1 MAKLTNNRA
10 KAAIAKEQKRL
21 DAIQKKMET
30 QRKKEEFGESWKYS
44 LKDEHKQALK
54 EIVGDFGTPNL
65 VDSVDYNSFF
75 DPINFYK
82 EEDGSVRQLDY
93 KKYLE
98 YEEAYQEV
106 IDDCDKIINDE
117 IDTSNDSAK
126 EQLSTH
132 LTKKTEKKKS
142 KPKIPEYLQKLYQ
155 NWTKYF
161 NRFVPLY
168 DKYVCSCCGKA
179 LPQDKYFLAY
189 NEGNLGRIE
198 ANGKMHTH
206 ICMDCC
212 KNLYE
217 YLFYE
222 KADKDG
228 EKAMKWL
235 CSYLNIYYDDVSY
248 LKAKKTMEEKDRKTH
263 IVEEYMSVISR
274 SATLKGKVFLESPDI
289 DVNQNKG
296 DSKADKIIN
305 SNTGNVPEDLEEEW
319 SKADLEAKRQVIK
332 MVGYDPFYFEIE
344 KDRKILYK
352 DLLGMMEQGMELD
365 GLKVQ
370 AAIQIVLSFKNIRE
384 LNEKYRKKSDEDAP
398 VSELKA
404 LSELKKK
411 ELETIT
417 SFSRDNGFGE
427 RYAISKAKGENTF
440 SGIMAKMNEMKYEN
454 AILNMYDVE
463 TSKSINQAADAS
475 FAAIFNQL
483 SMSEAEVYKT
493 CQDQLKKLLSLQR
506 ENATLTE
513 NLRLAKRE
521 LAEKKLEEEKRQ
533 YDKENGDDG
542 DSWGG
547 Y

>member
-1 MAKLTNNRA
+1 MAKLTNARA
-10 KAAIAKEQKRL
+10 KANIAKEQKRL
-21 DAIQKKMET
+21 DAIQKKLET

-54 EIVGDFGTPNL
+54 EIVGDIGTPSL
-65 VDSVDYNSFF
+65 KDTVDYNTFF

-82 EEDGSVRQLDY
+82 DEDGTVRQLDY
-93 KKYLE
+93 KKYTE
-98 YEEAYQEV
+98 YEEAYQEI
-106 IDDCDKIINDE
+106 IDDCDKVINDE
-117 IDTSNDSAK
+117 IDTSKDSASD
-126 EQLSTH
+126 QLSEQ
-132 LTKKTEKKKS
+132 LTKKKEKRTEK
-142 KPKIPEYLQKLYQ
+142 PKLPEYLQKLYQ
-155 NWTKYF
+155 SWMKYF
-161 NRFVPLY
+161 NRFIPLY

-179 LPQDKYFLAY
+179 LPQEKYFLAY

-198 ANGKMHTH
+198 PNGRMHTH
-206 ICMDCC
+206 ICIDCC

-248 LKAKKTMEEKDRKTH
+248 FKAKKAMEEKDRKTH
-263 IVEEYMSVISR
+263 IVEEYMNVISR
-274 SATLKGKVFLESPDI
+274 SATLKGKVFLESPDV
-289 DVNQNKG
+289 DVSQNQG

-305 SNTGNVPEDLEEEW
+305 SKTGNVPEDLEEEW

-332 MVGYDPFYFEIE
+332 MVGYDPFYFEVE

-384 LNEKYRKKSDEDAP
+384 LNEKYRKKSDTDAP

-493 CQDQLKKLLSLQR
+493 CQDQLKKLLALQR

-533 YDKENGDDG
+533 YDKEHDEDG
-542 DSWGG
+542 GSWGG

>member
-10 KAAIAKEQKRL
+10 KATIAKEQKRL

-106 IDDCDKIINDE
+106 IDDCDKIISDE

-248 LKAKKTMEEKDRKTH
+248 FKAKKTMEEKDRKTH

-274 SATLKGKVFLESPDI
+274 SATLKGKVFLESPDV
-289 DVNQNKG
+289 DVNQNQG

-332 MVGYDPFYFEIE
+332 MVGYDPFYFEVE

-384 LNEKYRKKSDEDAP
+384 LNEKYRKKSDTDAP

-427 RYAISKAKGENTF
+427 RYALSKAKGENTF

-493 CQDQLKKLLSLQR
+493 CQDQLKKLLALQR

>member
-10 KAAIAKEQKRL
+10 KAAIAEEQKRL

-198 ANGKMHTH
+198 PNGKMHTH

-248 LKAKKTMEEKDRKTH
+248 FKAKKTMEEKDRKTH

-542 DSWGG
+542 DNWGG

>member
-132 LTKKTEKKKS
+132 LTKKTEKTKS

-198 ANGKMHTH
+198 PNGKMHTH

-248 LKAKKTMEEKDRKTH
+248 FKAKKTMEEKDRKTH

-274 SATLKGKVFLESPDI
+274 SATLKGKVFLESPDV

-493 CQDQLKKLLSLQR
+493 CQDQLKKILVLQR
-506 ENATLTE
+506 ENATLAE

-533 YDKENGDDG
+533 YDKEHGDDG

>member
-10 KAAIAKEQKRL
+10 KATIAKEQKRL

-65 VDSVDYNSFF
+65 VDSVDYNTFF

-117 IDTSNDSAK
+117 IDTSSDSAK
-126 EQLSTH
+126 EQLNTH

-248 LKAKKTMEEKDRKTH
+248 FKAKKTMEENDRKTH
-263 IVEEYMSVISR
+263 IVEEYMNVISR
-274 SATLKGKVFLESPDI
+274 SATLKGKVFLESPDV
-289 DVNQNKG
+289 DVNQNQG

-332 MVGYDPFYFEIE
+332 MVGYDPFYFEVE

-384 LNEKYRKKSDEDAP
+384 LNEKYRKKSDTDAP

-493 CQDQLKKLLSLQR
+493 CQDQLKKLLALQR

-533 YDKENGDDG
+533 YDKEHGDDG
-542 DSWGG
+542 DNWGG

>member
-198 ANGKMHTH
+198 TNGKMHTH
-206 ICMDCC
+206 ICIDCC

-248 LKAKKTMEEKDRKTH
+248 FKAKKTMEEKDRKTH
-263 IVEEYMSVISR
+263 IVEEYVSVISR
-274 SATLKGKVFLESPDI
+274 SATLKGKVFLESPDV

>member
-274 SATLKGKVFLESPDI
+274 SATLKGKVFLESPDV

-533 YDKENGDDG
+533 YDKEHGDDG

>member
-198 ANGKMHTH
+198 PNGKMHTH

-248 LKAKKTMEEKDRKTH
+248 FKAKKTMEEKDRKTH

-274 SATLKGKVFLESPDI
+274 SATLKGKVFLESPDV

-352 DLLGMMEQGMELD
+352 DLLGMMDQGMELD

-440 SGIMAKMNEMKYEN
+440 SGIMAKMNEMKYEK
-454 AILNMYDVE
+454 AILNMYDIE

-506 ENATLTE
+506 ENATLAE

-542 DSWGG
+542 ESWGG

>member
-248 LKAKKTMEEKDRKTH
+248 LKAKKIMEEKDRKTH

-493 CQDQLKKLLSLQR
+493 CQDQLKKLLALQR

-533 YDKENGDDG
+533 YDKEHDEDG
-542 DSWGG
+542 GSWSG

>member
-117 IDTSNDSAK
+117 IDASNDSAK

-132 LTKKTEKKKS
+132 LTKKTEKTKS

-198 ANGKMHTH
+198 PNGKMHTH

-248 LKAKKTMEEKDRKTH
+248 FKAKKTMEEKERKTH
-263 IVEEYMSVISR
+263 IVEEYMNVISR
-274 SATLKGKVFLESPDI
+274 SATLKGKVFLESPDV

-493 CQDQLKKLLSLQR
+493 CQDQLKKILVLQR

-533 YDKENGDDG
+533 YDKEHGDDG

>member
-142 KPKIPEYLQKLYQ
+142 GPKIPEYLQKLYQ

-198 ANGKMHTH
+198 PNGKMHTH

-248 LKAKKTMEEKDRKTH
+248 FKAKKTMEEKDRKTH

-274 SATLKGKVFLESPDI
+274 SATLKGKVFLESPDV

-493 CQDQLKKLLSLQR
+493 CQDQLKKILVLQR
-506 ENATLTE
+506 ENATLAE

-533 YDKENGDDG
+533 YDKEHGDDG

>member
-1 MAKLTNNRA
+1 MAKLTNARA
-10 KAAIAKEQKRL
+10 KANIAKEQKRL
-21 DAIQKKMET
+21 DAIQKKLET

-54 EIVGDFGTPNL
+54 EIVGDIGTPSL
-65 VDSVDYNSFF
+65 KDTVDYNTFF

-82 EEDGSVRQLDY
+82 DEDGTVRQLDY
-93 KKYLE
+93 KKYTE
-98 YEEAYQEV
+98 YEEAYQEI
-106 IDDCDKIINDE
+106 IDDCDKVINDE
-117 IDTSNDSAK
+117 IDTSKDSASD
-126 EQLSTH
+126 QLSEQ
-132 LTKKTEKKKS
+132 LTKKKEKRKE
-142 KPKIPEYLQKLYQ
+142 KPKLPEYLQKLYQ
-155 NWTKYF
+155 SWMKYF

-179 LPQDKYFLAY
+179 LHQEKYFLAY

-198 ANGKMHTH
+198 PNGRMHTH
-206 ICMDCC
+206 ICIDCC

-248 LKAKKTMEEKDRKTH
+248 FKAKKAMEEKDRKTH
-263 IVEEYMSVISR
+263 IVEEYMNVISR

-289 DVNQNKG
+289 DVNQNQR

-305 SNTGNVPEDLEEEW
+305 SKTGSVPEDLEEEW

-332 MVGYDPFYFEIE
+332 MVGYDPFYFEEE
-344 KDRKILYK
+344 KNRKLLYK

-493 CQDQLKKLLSLQR
+493 CQDQLKKLLALQR

-533 YDKENGDDG
+533 YDKEHDEDG
-542 DSWGG
+542 GSWGG

>member
-198 ANGKMHTH
+198 PNGKMHTH

-248 LKAKKTMEEKDRKTH
+248 FKAKKTMEEKDRKTH

-274 SATLKGKVFLESPDI
+274 SATLKGKVFLESPDV

-454 AILNMYDVE
+454 AILNMYDIE

-493 CQDQLKKLLSLQR
+493 CQDQLKKILVLQR

-533 YDKENGDDG
+533 YDKEHGDDG

>member
-198 ANGKMHTH
+198 TNGKMHTH
-206 ICMDCC
+206 ICIDCC

-248 LKAKKTMEEKDRKTH
+248 FKAKKTMEEKDRKTH

-274 SATLKGKVFLESPDI
+274 SATLKGKVFLESPDV

-533 YDKENGDDG
+533 YDKEHGDDG

>member
-222 KADKDG
+222 KANKDG

-248 LKAKKTMEEKDRKTH
+248 FKAKKTMEEKDRKTH

-274 SATLKGKVFLESPDI
+274 SATLKGKVFLESPDV

-542 DSWGG
+542 DNWGG

>member
-198 ANGKMHTH
+198 PNGKMHTH

-248 LKAKKTMEEKDRKTH
+248 FKAKKTMEEKDRKTH

-274 SATLKGKVFLESPDI
+274 SATLKGKVFLESPDV

-454 AILNMYDVE
+454 AILNMYDIE

-533 YDKENGDDG
+533 YDKEHGDDG

>member
-198 ANGKMHTH
+198 PNGKMHTH

-248 LKAKKTMEEKDRKTH
+248 FKAKKTMEEKDRKTH

-274 SATLKGKVFLESPDI
+274 SATLKGKVFLESPDV

-454 AILNMYDVE
+454 AILNMYDIE

-506 ENATLTE
+506 ENATLAE

-533 YDKENGDDG
+533 YDKEHGDDG

>member
-10 KAAIAKEQKRL
+10 KVAIAKEQKRL

-126 EQLSTH
+126 EQLSAH

-248 LKAKKTMEEKDRKTH
+248 FKAKKTMEEKDRKTH

-274 SATLKGKVFLESPDI
+274 SATLKGKVFLESPDV

>member
-1 MAKLTNNRA
+1 MAKLTNNKA

-248 LKAKKTMEEKDRKTH
+248 FKAKKTMEEKDRKTH

-274 SATLKGKVFLESPDI
+274 SATLKGKVFLESPDV
-289 DVNQNKG
+289 DVNQNQG

-513 NLRLAKRE
+513 NLRLVKRE

>member
-1 MAKLTNNRA
+1 MAKLTNARA
-10 KAAIAKEQKRL
+10 KANIAKEQKRL
-21 DAIQKKMET
+21 DAIQKKLET

-54 EIVGDFGTPNL
+54 EIVGDIGTPSL
-65 VDSVDYNSFF
+65 KDTVDYNTFF

-82 EEDGSVRQLDY
+82 DEDGTVRQLDY
-93 KKYLE
+93 KKYTE
-98 YEEAYQEV
+98 YEEAYQEI
-106 IDDCDKIINDE
+106 IDDCDKVINDE
-117 IDTSNDSAK
+117 IDTSKDSASD
-126 EQLSTH
+126 QLSEQ
-132 LTKKTEKKKS
+132 LTKKKEKRKE
-142 KPKIPEYLQKLYQ
+142 KPKLPEYLQKLYQ
-155 NWTKYF
+155 SWMKYF

-179 LPQDKYFLAY
+179 LPQEKYFLAY

-198 ANGKMHTH
+198 PNGRMHTH
-206 ICMDCC
+206 ICIDCC

-222 KADKDG
+222 KAEKDG

-248 LKAKKTMEEKDRKTH
+248 FKAKKAMEEKDRKTH
-263 IVEEYMSVISR
+263 IVEEYMNVISR
-274 SATLKGKVFLESPDI
+274 SATLKGKVFLESPD
-289 DVNQNKG
+289 VGENQNQG

-305 SNTGNVPEDLEEEW
+305 SKTGNVPEDLEEEW

-332 MVGYDPFYFEIE
+332 MVGYDPFYFEVE

-384 LNEKYRKKSDEDAP
+384 LNEKYRKKSDTDAP

-493 CQDQLKKLLSLQR
+493 CQDQLKKLLALQR

-533 YDKENGDDG
+533 YDKEHDEDG
-542 DSWGG
+542 GSWGG

>member
-513 NLRLAKRE
+513 NLRLAKHE

-542 DSWGG
+542 DNWGG

>member
-10 KAAIAKEQKRL
+10 KATIAKEQKRL

-248 LKAKKTMEEKDRKTH
+248 FKAKKTMEEKDRKTH

-493 CQDQLKKLLSLQR
+493 CQDQLKKLLALQR

-533 YDKENGDDG
+533 YDKEHDEDG
-542 DSWGG
+542 GSWGG

>member
-1 MAKLTNNRA
+1 MAKLTNARA
-10 KAAIAKEQKRL
+10 KANIAKEQKRL
-21 DAIQKKMET
+21 DAIQKKLET

-54 EIVGDFGTPNL
+54 EIVGDIGTPSL
-65 VDSVDYNSFF
+65 KDTVDYNTFF

-82 EEDGSVRQLDY
+82 DEDGTVRQLDY
-93 KKYLE
+93 KKYTE
-98 YEEAYQEV
+98 YEEAYQEI
-106 IDDCDKIINDE
+106 IDDCDKVINDE
-117 IDTSNDSAK
+117 IDTSKDSASD
-126 EQLSTH
+126 QLSEQ
-132 LTKKTEKKKS
+132 LTKKKEKRKE
-142 KPKIPEYLQKLYQ
+142 KPKLPEYLQKLYQ
-155 NWTKYF
+155 SWMKYF

-179 LPQDKYFLAY
+179 LPQEKYFLAY

-198 ANGKMHTH
+198 PNGRMHTH
-206 ICMDCC
+206 ICIDCC

-222 KADKDG
+222 KAEKDG

-248 LKAKKTMEEKDRKTH
+248 FKAKKAMEEKDRKTH
-263 IVEEYMSVISR
+263 IVEEYMNVISR
-274 SATLKGKVFLESPDI
+274 SATLKGKVFLESPDV
-289 DVNQNKG
+289 DVSQNQG

-305 SNTGNVPEDLEEEW
+305 SKTGSVPEDLEEEW

-332 MVGYDPFYFEIE
+332 MVGYDPFYFEVE

-384 LNEKYRKKSDEDAP
+384 LNEKYRKKSDTDAP

>member
-117 IDTSNDSAK
+117 IDTSNDSVK

-248 LKAKKTMEEKDRKTH
+248 FKAKKTMEEKDRKTH

-274 SATLKGKVFLESPDI
+274 SATLKGKVFLESPDV

-521 LAEKKLEEEKRQ
+521 LAEKKLEEEKCQ

>member
-21 DAIQKKMET
+21 DAIQKKMEA

-206 ICMDCC
+206 ICIDCC

-274 SATLKGKVFLESPDI
+274 SATLKGKVFLESPDV

-296 DSKADKIIN
+296 DSKSDKIIN

-493 CQDQLKKLLSLQR
+493 CQDQLKKILVLQR

-533 YDKENGDDG
+533 YDKEHGDDG

>member
-454 AILNMYDVE
+454 AILNMYDIE

-533 YDKENGDDG
+533 YDKEHGDDG

>member
-1 MAKLTNNRA
+1 MAKLTNNRV

-21 DAIQKKMET
+21 DAIQKKMEA

-126 EQLSTH
+126 EQLSSH

-198 ANGKMHTH
+198 PNGKMHTH

-235 CSYLNIYYDDVSY
+235 CSYLNIYYDDVGY

-274 SATLKGKVFLESPDI
+274 SATLKGKVFLESPDV

-493 CQDQLKKLLSLQR
+493 CQDQLKKILVLQR

-533 YDKENGDDG
+533 YDKEHGDDG

>member
-206 ICMDCC
+206 ICIDCC

-248 LKAKKTMEEKDRKTH
+248 FKAKKTMEEKDRKTH

-274 SATLKGKVFLESPDI
+274 SATLKGKVFLESPDV

>member
-235 CSYLNIYYDDVSY
+235 CSYLNIYYDDVGY

-274 SATLKGKVFLESPDI
+274 SATLKGKVFLESPDV

-533 YDKENGDDG
+533 YDKEHGDDG

>member
-106 IDDCDKIINDE
+106 IDDYDKIINDE

-142 KPKIPEYLQKLYQ
+142 KPKIPEYLQNLYQ

-179 LPQDKYFLAY
+179 LSQDKYFLAY

-206 ICMDCC
+206 ICIDCC

-274 SATLKGKVFLESPDI
+274 SATLKGKVFLESPDV

-533 YDKENGDDG
+533 YDKEHGDDG

>member
-1 MAKLTNNRA
+1 MAKLTNNRV

-198 ANGKMHTH
+198 PNGKMHTH

-248 LKAKKTMEEKDRKTH
+248 FKAKKTMEEKDRKTH

-274 SATLKGKVFLESPDI
+274 SATLKGKVFLESPDV

-332 MVGYDPFYFEIE
+332 MVGYDPFYFEEE
-344 KDRKILYK
+344 KNRKILYK

-454 AILNMYDVE
+454 AILNMYDIE

>member
-198 ANGKMHTH
+198 PNGKMHTH

-248 LKAKKTMEEKDRKTH
+248 FKAKKTMEEKDRKTH

-274 SATLKGKVFLESPDI
+274 SATLKGKVFLESPDV

-319 SKADLEAKRQVIK
+319 SKADIEAKRQVIK

-493 CQDQLKKLLSLQR
+493 CQDQLKKILVLQR

-533 YDKENGDDG
+533 YDKEHGDDG

>member
-198 ANGKMHTH
+198 PNGKMHTH

-248 LKAKKTMEEKDRKTH
+248 FKAKKTMEEKDRKTH

-274 SATLKGKVFLESPDI
+274 SATLKGKVFLESPDV

-454 AILNMYDVE
+454 AILNMYDIE

>member
-198 ANGKMHTH
+198 TNGKMHTH

-248 LKAKKTMEEKDRKTH
+248 FKAKKTMEEKDRKTH

-274 SATLKGKVFLESPDI
+274 SATLKGKVFLESPDV

-493 CQDQLKKLLSLQR
+493 CQDQLKKILVLQR

-533 YDKENGDDG
+533 YDKEHGDDG

>member
-248 LKAKKTMEEKDRKTH
+248 FKAKKTMEEKDRKTH

-274 SATLKGKVFLESPDI
+274 SATLKGKVFLESPDV

-319 SKADLEAKRQVIK
+319 GKADLEAKRQVIK

>member
-21 DAIQKKMET
+21 DAIQKKIET

-319 SKADLEAKRQVIK
+319 SKADLEAKRQIIK

-542 DSWGG
+542 DNWGG

>member
-21 DAIQKKMET
+21 DTIQKKMET

-117 IDTSNDSAK
+117 IDTSNNSAK

-198 ANGKMHTH
+198 PNGKMHTH

-274 SATLKGKVFLESPDI
+274 SATLKGKVFLESPDV

-493 CQDQLKKLLSLQR
+493 CQDQLKKILVLQR
-506 ENATLTE
+506 ENATLAE

-533 YDKENGDDG
+533 YDKEHGDDG

>member
-65 VDSVDYNSFF
+65 VDSVDYNTFF

-248 LKAKKTMEEKDRKTH
+248 FKAKKTMEEKDRKTH

-274 SATLKGKVFLESPDI
+274 SATLKGKVFLESPDV
-289 DVNQNKG
+289 DVNQNQG

-533 YDKENGDDG
+533 YDKEHGDDG

>member
-1 MAKLTNNRA
+1 MAKLTNNRV
-10 KAAIAKEQKRL
+10 KATIAKEQKRL

-65 VDSVDYNSFF
+65 VDSVDYNIFF

-117 IDTSNDSAK
+117 IDTSSDSAK
-126 EQLSTH
+126 EQLNTH

-248 LKAKKTMEEKDRKTH
+248 FKAKKTMEENDRKTH
-263 IVEEYMSVISR
+263 IVEEYMNVISR
-274 SATLKGKVFLESPDI
+274 SATLKGKVFLESPDV
-289 DVNQNKG
+289 DVNQNQG

-319 SKADLEAKRQVIK
+319 SKTDLEAKRQVIK
-332 MVGYDPFYFEIE
+332 MVGYDPFYFEVE

-384 LNEKYRKKSDEDAP
+384 LNEKYRKKSDTDAP

-493 CQDQLKKLLSLQR
+493 CQDQLKKLLALQR

-533 YDKENGDDG
+533 YDKEHGDDG
-542 DSWGG
+542 DNWSG

>member
-1 MAKLTNNRA
+1 MAKLTNARA
-10 KAAIAKEQKRL
+10 KANIAKEQKRL
-21 DAIQKKMET
+21 DAIQKKLET

-54 EIVGDFGTPNL
+54 EIVGDIGTPSL
-65 VDSVDYNSFF
+65 KDTVDYNTFF

-82 EEDGSVRQLDY
+82 DEDGTVRQLDY
-93 KKYLE
+93 KKYTE
-98 YEEAYQEV
+98 YEEAYQEI
-106 IDDCDKIINDE
+106 IDDCDKVINDE
-117 IDTSNDSAK
+117 IDTSKDSASD
-126 EQLSTH
+126 QLSEQ
-132 LTKKTEKKKS
+132 LTKKKEKRKEKT
-142 KPKIPEYLQKLYQ
+142 KLPEYLQKLYQ
-155 NWTKYF
+155 SWMKSF
-161 NRFVPLY
+161 NRFIPLY

-179 LPQDKYFLAY
+179 LPQEKYFLAY

-198 ANGKMHTH
+198 PNGRMHTH
-206 ICMDCC
+206 ICIDCC

-248 LKAKKTMEEKDRKTH
+248 FKAKKAMEEKDRKTH
-263 IVEEYMSVISR
+263 IVEEYMNVISR
-274 SATLKGKVFLESPDI
+274 SATLKGKVFLESPDV
-289 DVNQNKG
+289 DVSQNQG

-305 SNTGNVPEDLEEEW
+305 SKTGNVPEDLEEEW

-332 MVGYDPFYFEIE
+332 MVGYDPFYFEVE

-384 LNEKYRKKSDEDAP
+384 LNEKYRKKSDTDAP

-493 CQDQLKKLLSLQR
+493 CQDQLKKLLALQR

-533 YDKENGDDG
+533 YDKEHDEDG
-542 DSWGG
+542 GSWGG